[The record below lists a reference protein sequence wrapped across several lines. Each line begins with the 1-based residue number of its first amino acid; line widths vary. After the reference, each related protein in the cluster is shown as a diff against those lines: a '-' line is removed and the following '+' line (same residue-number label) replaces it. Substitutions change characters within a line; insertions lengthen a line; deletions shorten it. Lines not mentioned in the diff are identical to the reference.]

1 MKEWWWK
8 ILALVIVLLTLVFG
22 MITPLR
28 PGILYVNPSGF
39 LEGTEI
45 YIDVAAYNSNFSKD
59 NNTLAY
65 LRIDNGQYIPS
76 EGTSVQ
82 DRNHVQFQFLIP
94 ANVTAS
100 ANSVMASL
108 IVSNET
114 DGYFTLPSAINI
126 NKNNGITLD
135 FDVKVE
141 NVPSLL
147 HSNNDYRFP
156 YRSILNETI
165 RNTFFHITLWFSMFI
180 LLIGAVFYAIKY
192 LRTKDIDCDHKS
204 KSLTVVAVLFGIMGL
219 VTGSIWARFT
229 WGTWWTSDV
238 KLNMAA
244 ISMLLYIAYFVLRSS
259 VKDQDQKARLASA
272 YGIFAFFT
280 IIPLIFVLPRLTDS
294 LHPGNG
300 GNPALGG
307 EDLDNTLRMIFYPA
321 IIGFTLIGI
330 WMSSLYYRYTILE
343 ERIALK

>member
-8 ILALVIVLLTLVFG
+8 ILGLGIVFFTLIFG
-22 MITPLR
+22 MITPLK
-28 PGILYVNPSGF
+28 PGILSINPSSF

-45 YIDVAAYNSNFSKD
+45 YINVKAYNSNFRED

-65 LRIDNGQYIPS
+65 LRIENGQYIPS
-76 EGTSVQ
+76 ENTSIK
-82 DRNHVQFQFLIP
+82 DRNQAQFQFMIP
-94 ANVTAS
+94 SNVTAAS
-100 ANSVMASL
+100 SSVLASL

-114 DGYFTLPSAINI
+114 DGYFTLPSAVTL
-126 NKNNGITLD
+126 NKNNGVTLD
-135 FDVKVE
+135 VAVNVE
-141 NVPSLL
+141 NTPSLL
-147 HSNNDYRFP
+147 HENNDYKFP

-165 RNTFFHITLWFSMFI
+165 RNTFFHITLWFSMFL
-180 LLIGAVFYAIKY
+180 LLIGSVFQSIKY
-192 LRTKDIDCDHKS
+192 LRTKNIDYDHKS
-204 KSLTVVAVLFGIMGL
+204 KSLTLVAVLFGLMGL
-219 VTGSIWARFT
+219 MTGSIWARFT

-244 ISMLLYIAYFVLRSS
+244 ISMLLYVAYFVLRSS
-259 VKDQDQKARLASA
+259 VKDQDQRARLASA

-280 IIPLIFVLPRLTDS
+280 MIPLIFVLPRLTDS

-321 IIGFTLIGI
+321 IIGFTLIGC
-330 WMSSLYYRYTILE
+330 WLASLYYRYIVLE
-343 ERIALK
+343 ERIGLK